1 MKTHKLQLFSTFTLL
16 ACFLFL
22 SSTLFADLQ
31 VPKLTGRVVDN
42 AHLLSSNDKAKITN
56 AIKRFESGTGGQM
69 AVLTIPSLNGEVL
82 EEFSIKV
89 ADKWKIGHKGKDNGL
104 ILLIAKKERKI
115 RFEVGSG
122 WEGVINDARTG
133 DIIREMKPYFKSKQ
147 FKDGILFAINKAHKD
162 ITGKKLGISFTH
174 HKKGKKSFARY
185 FPFIFIILFFIIS
198 FFSRSSSNTY
208 TGRGYKTRR
217 RFWLGGGGFGGG
229 GFSGGGGGGF
239 SGGGGGF
246 SGGGASGG
254 W

>member
-22 SSTLFADLQ
+22 ASNIFADLQ

-42 AHLLSSNDKAKITN
+42 AHLLSSDDKAKITN
-56 AIKRFESGTGGQM
+56 AIKRFENGTGGQM
-69 AVLTIPSLNGEVL
+69 AVLTIPSLKGEVL

-89 ADKWKIGHKGKDNGL
+89 ADKWKIGYKGKDNGL

-122 WEGVINDARTG
+122 WEGVINDARAG
-133 DIIREMKPYFKSKQ
+133 DIIRGMKSYFKSKQ
-147 FKDGILFAINKAHKD
+147 FKDGILFAINKAHKY
-162 ITGKKLGISFTH
+162 ITGKKLGIAIAH
-174 HKKGKKSFARY
+174 PKKNVTETLKSY
-185 FPFIFIILFFIIS
+185 WPFIIIIILVLIS
-198 FFSRSSSNTY
+198 FFSQSSTY
-208 TGRGYKTRR
+208 TYEGRGYRTRR
-217 RFWLGGGGFGGG
+217 RFWIGGGGGGFGGG
-229 GFSGGGGGGF
+229 FGGGGF